1 MKKRVSLILIIF
13 LVFFIQF
20 RLANA
25 LTSNECRHYEDGV
38 CQDLNFQYIEAS
50 TILPSEQEI
59 PTVSQQGQV
68 FPSFF
73 ILIFQ
78 LIGIVTLFSLL
89 IILVQE
95 FIKSSKKTKKSKR

>member
-1 MKKRVSLILIIF
+1 MEKSVCLILIIF

-25 LTSNECRHYEDGV
+25 LTASECRHYEDGV
-38 CQDLNFQYIEAS
+38 CQDLNFQYTETS
-50 TILPSEQEI
+50 TIMPSEPETQA
-59 PTVSQQGQV
+59 VSQQGQV

-89 IILVQE
+89 IIIVQE
-95 FIKSSKKTKKSKR
+95 FIKSTKKTKKSKR